1 MFVLY
6 MNKISDKI
14 TLFLLTLI
22 VHLSLISI
30 LLFSHT
36 QTFEK
41 VFIFIILVVQYIFF
55 IGLYLYNN
63 VLIDFVHVFM
73 TFSLG
78 CSVFMNNHYISWL
91 CISILLC
98 ILYLWCCYDRCIMN
112 HDDKVR
118 FEYFNI
124 VDEWMYY
131 VILILFICIHFAK
144 LCRKKN

>member
-1 MFVLY
+1 
-6 MNKISDKI
+6 MNNISDKI

-41 VFIFIILVVQYIFF
+41 LFIFIILVVQYIFF
-55 IGLYLYNN
+55 IGLYLYHH

-73 TFSLG
+73 VFSLG
-78 CSVFMNNHYISWL
+78 FSVFMNNHYISWL

-98 ILYLWCCYDRCIMN
+98 ILYLWRCNDRCIMN
-112 HDDKVR
+112 HNDKVI

-124 VDEWMYY
+124 DEWINY
-131 VILILFICIHFAK
+131 VILILFICIHIAK